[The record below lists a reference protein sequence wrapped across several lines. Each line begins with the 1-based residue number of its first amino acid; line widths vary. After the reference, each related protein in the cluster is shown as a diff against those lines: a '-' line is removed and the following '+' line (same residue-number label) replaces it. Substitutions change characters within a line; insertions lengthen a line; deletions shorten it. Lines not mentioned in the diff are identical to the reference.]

1 MRAWPGEI
9 LIVTVSTSTPNGGPV
24 GNDVLAQFRRD
35 FEERAR
41 SADALARA
49 KELRK
54 QQLDAESHTRA
65 EDVVRLVEAIG
76 ASLTRPPLPYVKFKV
91 LHRFGS
97 QRSTSRIDSWAGELE
112 WTGAGCRRS
121 LRIEVNQKDGVFRW
135 YWSAGDDHQAEQT
148 LEIER
153 VSEDLIK
160 RLVASIADEETF
172 DAGLVPL
179 APISRAVESQ

>member
-1 MRAWPGEI
+1 M
-9 LIVTVSTSTPNGGPV
+9 GGH
-24 GNDVLAQFRRD
+24 VLDQFRRE

-41 SADALARA
+41 CADAVART
-49 KELRK
+49 KDLQRR
-54 QQLDAESHTRA
+54 QLDAESLTRA
-65 EDVVRLVEAIG
+65 EDIVRLVEAIG
-76 ASLTRPPLPYVKFKV
+76 AALTRPPLPYVKFKI

-97 QRSTSRIDSWAGELE
+97 QRSTSRVASWAGELE

-121 LRIEVNQKDGVFRW
+121 LRIEVNQKDGLFRW

-148 LEIER
+148 LDIET

-172 DAGLVPL
+172 DAGQVPT
-179 APISRAVESQ
+179 APVPRAVEGR

>member
-1 MRAWPGEI
+1 M
-9 LIVTVSTSTPNGGPV
+9 SN
-24 GNDVLAQFRRD
+24 NVLAQFRRD

-41 SADALARA
+41 SADALART
-49 KELRK
+49 KDLRR

-65 EDVVRLVEAIG
+65 EDIVRLVEAIG
-76 ASLTRPPLPYVKFKV
+76 GALTRPPLPYVKFKI
-91 LHRFGS
+91 LHRFDS
-97 QRSTSRIDSWAGELE
+97 QRSTPRIASWAGELE

-121 LRIEVNQKDGVFRW
+121 LRIEVNQKDGLFRW

-148 LEIER
+148 LEIES

-172 DAGLVPL
+172 DAGQVPL
-179 APISRAVESQ
+179 GPVSRAVDTR